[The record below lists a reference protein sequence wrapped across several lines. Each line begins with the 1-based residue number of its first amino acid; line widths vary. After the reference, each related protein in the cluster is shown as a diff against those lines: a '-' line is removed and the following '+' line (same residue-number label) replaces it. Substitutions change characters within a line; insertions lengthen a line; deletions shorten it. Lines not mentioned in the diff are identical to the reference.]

1 MVIFMLAALSANPRR
16 LRADDAVLCVPVAVA
31 EVPRRLRADDA
42 VVLCVP
48 VAVVEVP
55 RRLKTELFRLAERG
69 TKPGTKLRG
78 LSLQRHPQ
86 IIFSYFSRF

>member
-1 MVIFMLAALSANPRR
+1 MVILMFDALSAKPRR
-16 LRADDAVLCVPVAVA
+16 LRADDAVLCDPVA
-31 EVPRRLRADDA
+31 A
-42 VVLCVP
+42 VE
-48 VAVVEVP
+48 AP